1 MPRRNDDDDLM
12 QNWRDLF
19 AIWLVGSIA
28 VIIVVSVVWS
38 FFAMV
43 VGLE

>member
-1 MPRRNDDDDLM
+1 MPKGNDDYLM

-38 FFAMV
+38 FFVMMMGV
-43 VGLE
+43 EG